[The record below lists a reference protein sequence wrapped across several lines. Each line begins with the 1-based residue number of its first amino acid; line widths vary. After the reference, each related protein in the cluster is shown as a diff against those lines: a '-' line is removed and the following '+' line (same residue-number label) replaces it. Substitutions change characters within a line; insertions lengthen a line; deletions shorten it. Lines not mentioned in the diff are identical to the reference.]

1 MSSGAEMHGLDL
13 HGLGKDAAIRS
24 TIGLL
29 NCPLEKNGSV
39 AASPRN
45 WSSALWR

>member
-1 MSSGAEMHGLDL
+1 M
-13 HGLGKDAAIRS
+13 RT

-29 NCPLEKNGSV
+29 NWPFEKKGRV

-45 WSSALWR
+45 WSSALCR